1 MKKLLAAI
9 VCISLFYACTEAG
22 EGSEV
27 TKDST
32 STDKDTMTQVGTGT
46 GTATSRDTAT
56 YERLP
61 ATQTGDSTKH

>member
-1 MKKLLAAI
+1 MKKLLTAL

-32 STDKDTMTQVGTGT
+32 SGNKDTMTQVGTGT
-46 GTATSRDTAT
+46 GTSTTKDTAS
-56 YERLP
+56 YERSS
-61 ATQTGDSTKH
+61 ATQTGDSARH

>member
-1 MKKLLAAI
+1 MKKLLAALF
-9 VCISLFYACTEAG
+9 CISLFYACTEAG

-32 STDKDTMTQVGTGT
+32 SANKDTMTQVGTGT
-46 GTATSRDTAT
+46 GTSTSKDTAS

-61 ATQTGDSTKH
+61 STSTGDSTRH